1 MNWTTLYSVEGAW
14 VYADNTTHGL
24 YGRYMELLSQS
35 IAIFKTEPE
44 RQPKVQVVV
53 KWKEPVKEPINE
65 VGGGIKDSVKEN
77 VVEWT
82 TD

>member
-1 MNWTTLYSVEGAW
+1 MGQVEGKAKGKKFHSWRDDKAKNGKWMNWTTLYSVEGAG

-44 RQPKVQVVV
+44 R
-53 KWKEPVKEPINE
+53 
-65 VGGGIKDSVKEN
+65 
-77 VVEWT
+77 
-82 TD
+82 